1 MAEKWQKTSSPPP
14 SGVMKPELRFRMN
27 RMTRRRVSLGVGK
40 ETTAGRSEARFASRT
55 SARTGVPRGRP
66 RVPIDVSALSRSR
79 SERTKSG
86 SGKGRADSVDQPA
99 DPRIVGERGAV
110 ARRGREKV
118 DVRTEPARVP
128 PARDA
133 HLAAGAAAA
142 VRAGRP
148 AAVVGTR
155 RIARPRA
162 RSGIATA
169 GGRRARAVP
178 ASVGRAAA
186 VALGRVGAL
195 GAGRTRGSFVTAHVA
210 SDEAWRFGGVDTP
223 AAFIH
228 AFLSGM
234 QRETRRRSP
243 VS

>member
-1 MAEKWQKTSSPPP
+1 VDESDD
-14 SGVMKPELRFRMN
+14 
-27 RMTRRRVSLGVGK
+27 TRESQLGVGK
-40 ETTAGRSEARFASRT
+40 ETTVGRSEARFASRT
-55 SARTGVPRGRP
+55 SARTGVPRGRR
-66 RVPIDVSALSRSR
+66 RVPIAVSALSRSR
-79 SERTKSG
+79 SERTKKRIGKRARRFGRSAGG
-86 SGKGRADSVDQPA
+86 S
-99 DPRIVGERGAV
+99 DPRVIIGERGAV

-118 DVRTEPARVP
+118 DVRTEPTRVP

-178 ASVGRAAA
+178 APVGRGILP
-186 VALGRVGAL
+186 VALGRVSAL
-195 GAGRTRGSFVTAHVA
+195 GGGRAGGRFVTAHLS
-210 SDEAWRFGGVDTP
+210 SDEAR
-223 AAFIH
+223 
-228 AFLSGM
+228 
-234 QRETRRRSP
+234 RERCCGIGADW
-243 VS
+243 